1 MKHISVT
8 LLAVVLAL
16 CSTLVSAQ
24 LAPSATPGPM
34 TCPAPVPSQ
43 PAGIG
48 AGPAPNLVNLAG
60 TDFNIG
66 YIRAMYQHHSDT
78 AALATQGIQLA
89 SDKNLRDL
97 SGKIRYEK
105 TKQNEKL
112 AMWYS
117 QYTGQI
123 LPAVSFDRVEYD
135 LSRLQGFSGRDFDIE
150 YALTMINYLEQ
161 ARDAAQLGIS
171 RLTVP
176 EIRDQAMIVA
186 DAAQNEAIA
195 LRRWLEISSPPVTSP
210 RS

>member
-1 MKHISVT
+1 MKTLGVT
-8 LLAVVLAL
+8 LAVMVLAL
-16 CSTLVSAQ
+16 FSTLALAQ
-24 LAPSATPGPM
+24 YVPSATPGPM
-34 TCPAPVPSQ
+34 TCPAVIPSQ

-48 AGPAPNLVNLAG
+48 AGPMPNLVDLAG
-60 TDFNIG
+60 PNFNIG
-66 YIRAMYQHHSDT
+66 YIQSMYQHHSDT

-89 SDKNLRDL
+89 TDKSLRNL

-112 AMWYS
+112 AMWYR
-117 QYTGQI
+117 QYTGQTI
-123 LPAVSFDRVEYD
+123 PAVSYSRVEFD
-135 LSRLQGFSGRDFDIE
+135 LQRLQGLSGREFDVA

-171 RLTVP
+171 RLTIP
-176 EIRDQAMIVA
+176 EIRDQAMIVS

-195 LRRWLEISSPPVTSP
+195 LRRWLEISSAPVISP